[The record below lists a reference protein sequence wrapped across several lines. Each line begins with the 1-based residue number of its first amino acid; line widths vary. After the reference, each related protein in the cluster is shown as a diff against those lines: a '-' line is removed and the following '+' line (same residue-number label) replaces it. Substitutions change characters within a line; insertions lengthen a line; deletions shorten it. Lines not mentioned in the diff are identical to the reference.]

1 MTRKSLTCMLGAGLL
16 LLSACAVPT
25 SERPVANGAPV
36 LEQRPGSMIAHVYD
50 ATDSLVHHLPGDL
63 QPGAVVL
70 VASLA
75 NIDNLEESSRF
86 GRSVAE
92 QVGSR
97 LVQSGFVV
105 REVKLADTLMVRELN
120 GEFIL
125 SRDFTSI
132 ASAHNADVVVT
143 GTYSEAQLYM
153 FVNLRMTRL
162 VDGVVLAAHDFEI
175 VRDSDIVT
183 MTKRAE

>member
-1 MTRKSLTCMLGAGLL
+1 MIRKSFDCLLAAGLL
-16 LLSACAVPT
+16 VLSACAVPT
-25 SERPVANGAPV
+25 SERTLAAGPAVAD
-36 LEQRPGSMIAHVYD
+36 QRPGSMIAKVYD
-50 ATDSLVHHLPGDL
+50 ATDGLLGYLPGNL

-75 NIDNLEESSRF
+75 NIDDLEESSRF
-86 GRSVAE
+86 GRAVAE

-105 REVKLADTLMVRELN
+105 REVKLADTLMVREHN

-125 SRDFTSI
+125 SRDFANI
-132 ASAHNADVVVT
+132 ANAHNADVVVT

-162 VDGVVLAAHDFEI
+162 VDGVVLAAHDFEL
-175 VRDSDIVT
+175 VRDTDIIT
-183 MTKRAE
+183 MTKRD

>member
-1 MTRKSLTCMLGAGLL
+1 MLRRKIDCLLAASLLFLT
-16 LLSACAVPT
+16 ACAIPT
-25 SERPVANGAPV
+25 TERASPTAAVTS
-36 LEQRPGSMIAHVYD
+36 EQRPGGMIAQVYD
-50 ATDSLVHHLPGDL
+50 ATDSLLHHLPGSL

-75 NIDNLEESSRF
+75 NIDDLEESSRF
-86 GRSVAE
+86 GRAVAE

-97 LVQSGFVV
+97 MVQNGFVI
-105 REVKLADTLMVRELN
+105 REVKLGNTLMVREHN

-125 SRDFTSI
+125 SRDF
-132 ASAHNADVVVT
+132 ANVANAHNADVVVT

-175 VRDSDIVT
+175 VRDTDIIT
-183 MTKRAE
+183 MTKRN

>member
-1 MTRKSLTCMLGAGLL
+1 MLRRKIDCLLAASLLVLA
-16 LLSACAVPT
+16 ACSVPT
-25 SERPVANGAPV
+25 TQRSVANNTPSA
-36 LEQRPGSMIAHVYD
+36 EQRPGSMIAHVYD
-50 ATDSLVHHLPGDL
+50 ATDNLLQHLPGSL

-75 NIDNLEESSRF
+75 NIDDLEESSRF
-86 GRSVAE
+86 GRAVAE

-97 LVQSGFVV
+97 MVQSGFVI
-105 REVKLADTLMVRELN
+105 REVKLANTLMVREHD

-125 SRDFTSI
+125 SRDFANI
-132 ASAHNADVVVT
+132 ANAHNADVVVT

-175 VRDSDIVT
+175 VRDTDIIT
-183 MTKRAE
+183 MTKRD

>member
-1 MTRKSLTCMLGAGLL
+1 MIRRSFDCLLAAGLL
-16 LLSACAVPT
+16 ILSACAVPT
-25 SERPVANGAPV
+25 SVRPLADGPPAT
-36 LEQRPGSMIAHVYD
+36 EQRPDSIIAKVYD
-50 ATDSLVHHLPGDL
+50 ATDSLLGYLPGNL

-97 LVQSGFVV
+97 LVQNGFVV
-105 REVKLADTLMVRELN
+105 REVKLGNTLMVRELN

-125 SRDFTSI
+125 SRDFANI
-132 ASAHNADVVVT
+132 ANAHNADVVVT

-162 VDGVVLAAHDFEI
+162 VDGIVLAAHDFEL
-175 VRDSDIVT
+175 VRDTDIIT
-183 MTKRAE
+183 MTKRD

>member
-1 MTRKSLTCMLGAGLL
+1 MIRRKIDCLLAAGLMV
-16 LLSACAVPT
+16 LSACSVPT
-25 SERPVANGAPV
+25 TQRSVANGPEPQ
-36 LEQRPGSMIAHVYD
+36 EQRPGSMIAQVYD
-50 ATDSLVHHLPGDL
+50 ATDALLFHLPGSL

-75 NIDNLEESSRF
+75 NIDDLEESSRF
-86 GRSVAE
+86 GRAVAE

-97 LVQSGFVV
+97 LVQNGFVV
-105 REVKLADTLMVRELN
+105 REVKLADTLMVREHN

-125 SRDFTSI
+125 SRDFANI
-132 ASAHNADVVVT
+132 ANAHNADVVVT

-175 VRDSDIVT
+175 VRDTDIIT
-183 MTKRAE
+183 MTKRD